1 MIITEQQYNS
11 VVSGLRT
18 QLELQR
24 AHTAEKIRTINTLTI
39 DQDHLGDKIRELE
52 TNCRYW
58 IDQSESRL
66 KVLKAAVDY
75 AVTGKCEK
83 PQVEPICSAILGALI
98 LAIDRRTTKKTK
110 AAKAEKQIA
119 AR

>member
-24 AHTAEKIRTINTLTI
+24 AWTAEKVHEINDLM
-39 DQDHLGDKIRELE
+39 RERDALRSNAQALQK
-52 TNCRYW
+52 NCQYW
-58 IDQSESRL
+58 IDQSDSRL
-66 KVLKAAVDY
+66 AVLKAAVDY

-83 PQVEPICSAILGALI
+83 PQTEPVCSAILGALI

-110 AAKAEKQIA
+110 KIA